1 MAPRFGTDGIRGV
14 AGTELTPELAL
25 ALGRAAARIVPGSP
39 FLLGRDTRRS
49 GAMIQGALGA
59 GIAAEGTDV
68 VDVGVI
74 PTPGLAWLAADRGV
88 PAAMV
93 SASHNPFGDNG
104 IKLLGA
110 GGTKLATDLEVAV
123 QDELDRL
130 SSPEGAH
137 GLGGDRRGGHGDV
150 SRAAGPMGA
159 ELGEVRQD
167 PDALREYEDHLV
179 GAVDR
184 DTHINLDVVV
194 DCANGAASELAPA
207 VLERLGIRHRVL
219 CADPNGININA
230 HCGSTDL
237 GALREAVVSSG
248 ASFGVAFDGD
258 ADRALAVDHR
268 GELVDGDQLLA
279 MFAFDLAE
287 RSMLT
292 GDAIVVT
299 VMSNLGLRKALQSR
313 GISVVQAPVGDRY
326 VTDAIEANSLQLG
339 GEQSGHLIFRRH
351 GLTGDGILTSL
362 LLMELV
368 ARKGRPLAD
377 LAAESMTRLPQVLCN
392 VHVSDPGLLT
402 QAEAVWAEVSAVEA
416 ELGDSGRVLLR
427 ASGTEALVRVM
438 AEAPTH
444 ELAQR
449 VVDRLVAVVRTH
461 LTVPDHTSES

>member
-1 MAPRFGTDGIRGV
+1 
-14 AGTELTPELAL
+14 
-25 ALGRAAARIVPGSP
+25 
-39 FLLGRDTRRS
+39 
-49 GAMIQGALGA
+49 
-59 GIAAEGTDV
+59 
-68 VDVGVI
+68 
-74 PTPGLAWLAADRGV
+74 
-88 PAAMV
+88 
-93 SASHNPFGDNG
+93 
-104 IKLLGA
+104 
-110 GGTKLATDLEVAV
+110 
-123 QDELDRL
+123 
-130 SSPEGAH
+130 
-137 GLGGDRRGGHGDV
+137 
-150 SRAAGPMGA
+150 
-159 ELGEVRQD
+159 
-167 PDALREYEDHLV
+167 
-179 GAVDR
+179 
-184 DTHINLDVVV
+184 
-194 DCANGAASELAPA
+194 
-207 VLERLGIRHRVL
+207 
-219 CADPNGININA
+219 
-230 HCGSTDL
+230 
-237 GALREAVVSSG
+237 
-248 ASFGVAFDGD
+248 
-258 ADRALAVDHR
+258 VDHR